1 MRAFI
6 FLKKILYIEIAMQ
19 PCIIVEKCGVGLLPQ
34 KKHCMNSCRRLG
46 TNSSLFEFNTFLC
59 ESSENV
65 RYLQRGDSYY
75 AVAKPARQFGHV
87 MQIFPCS

>member
-6 FLKKILYIEIAMQ
+6 FLKKILYIEI

-34 KKHCMNSCRRLG
+34 KKTLYELMSETGNEQLII
-46 TNSSLFEFNTFLC
+46 FVEFNTFLC

-65 RYLQRGDSYY
+65 RYLQRDDSYY
-75 AVAKPARQFGHV
+75 AVAKPARQFGHA